1 MAQTYTSRIAAPLD
15 DVYGWHEQPG
25 ALKRLMPPWM
35 RPHVRQEAESL
46 RDGTS
51 VVSLYRLLTWR
62 AQHLPEAFDPPRT
75 FADELVAGFG
85 RTPLRWHHTHQ
96 FDNVDDAESR
106 VTDRLVTN
114 VPVRAL
120 RPVFEYRHRQLAD
133 EMAALYRSR
142 EWDSGTRSV
151 GLTGASGLVGS
162 ALSALLTSSGHR
174 VVHLVRR
181 EPRSADER
189 RWDPDNPAPGLLDGL
204 DGLVH
209 LAGAPI
215 FGRFTAGHKARV
227 RDSRVEP
234 TRALAQ
240 RAVQSG
246 LTVFVSAA
254 GVGNYPDA
262 GKGEFAVE
270 SDGPGQ
276 GFLADVVNEWEA
288 ATAPAAEA
296 GLRTVQVRTGIAMS
310 PEGGVLGMLAPA
322 FKLGAGGRLGHGRQY
337 MGWIMLDD
345 LVDVYRRAVLD
356 ATLAGP
362 VNAVAPSP
370 VSNAEF
376 TRVLGRVVKRP
387 TVMHVPRMAPA
398 AVLGSD
404 GADEFAL
411 ANQQVVPQKL
421 IDAGHVF
428 RYPDLEAG
436 LRHVLGRGQ

>member
-15 DVYGWHEQPG
+15 EVFGWHEQPG
-25 ALKRLMPPWM
+25 ALQRLMPPWT

-51 VVSLYRLLTWR
+51 IVSLYRLLTWR

-75 FADELVAGFG
+75 FADELVAGVG

-96 FDNVDDAESR
+96 FDNIDDAESR

-114 VPVRAL
+114 VPARML
-120 RPVFEYRHRQLAD
+120 RPLFEYRHRQLAD
-133 EMAALYRSR
+133 DLAALQRSHA
-142 EWDSGTRSV
+142 WSSDQLTV
-151 GLTGASGLVGS
+151 GVTGSSGLVGS
-162 ALSALLTSSGHR
+162 ALSALLSTSGHR

-181 EPRSADER
+181 EPRSAGER
-189 RWDPDNPAPGLLDGL
+189 RWDPHSPAPDLLEGL
-204 DGLVH
+204 DGLIH

-215 FGRFTAGHKARV
+215 FRRFTAGHKARV
-227 RDSRVEP
+227 RNSRVEP
-234 TRALAQ
+234 TRVLAQ
-240 RAVQSG
+240 RAAQSG
-246 LTVFVSAA
+246 MKVFVSAA

-262 GKGEFAVE
+262 SDGQFAVE

-276 GFLADVVNEWEA
+276 GFLGDVVREWEA
-288 ATAPAAEA
+288 AAAPAAEA
-296 GLRTVQVRTGIAMS
+296 GLRTVHVRTGIAMS
-310 PEGGVLGMLAPA
+310 PEGGVLGMLAPV
-322 FKLGAGGRLGHGRQY
+322 FKFGAGGRLGRGNQY

-345 LVDVYRRAVLD
+345 LVDIYRRAVLD
-356 ATLAGP
+356 PALEGP
-362 VNAVAPSP
+362 VNAVAPHP
-370 VSNAEF
+370 VRNDDF
-376 TRVLGRVVKRP
+376 TRVLGRVLTRP
-387 TVMHVPRMAPA
+387 TIMHVPRLAPA

-421 IDAGHVF
+421 IDTGHVF